1 MVGLLLALLAVPL
14 AAGGCQESSPSGF
27 TGHGFYYESRGS
39 GHPVILLHGF
49 SLDSRMWDTQ
59 VGALASRYRVIRY
72 DLRGHGKTTAPITV
86 PFAAH
91 EDLRD
96 LMDDLGIRRATVV
109 GLSMGARVAVDFALV
124 YPERVAGLVLAGPGL
139 SGYVAT
145 ERPAGLDSVAAAIR
159 AGDPRRAAEHFAET
173 PLMAI
178 PWRPD
183 AHAAMK
189 AIVVGNAHLWGLAG
203 SPERPLDP
211 PAIGRLSEIRVPLLL
226 VVGEADTRDTHRVA
240 DTLATVSA
248 AAKHVVPN
256 AGHMVN
262 MAAPERFN
270 ELLLEFVARHAP

>member
-1 MVGLLLALLAVPL
+1 MVALFLALLAAPQ
-14 AAGGCQESSPSGF
+14 AAGSGF
-27 TGHGFYYESRGS
+27 TPHGFSYESRGT
-39 GHPVILLHGF
+39 GHPVVLLHGF
-49 SLDSRMWDTQ
+49 SLDSRMWDAQ
-59 VGALASRYRVIRY
+59 VAALAPRYRVIRY

-96 LMDDLGIRRATVV
+96 LLDDLGIRRATLV

-124 YPERVAGLVLAGPGL
+124 YPERVTGLVLAGPGL

-159 AGDPRRAAEHFAET
+159 AGNPRRAAEHFAET

-189 AIVVGNAHLWGLAG
+189 AIVVDNAHLWGLPG
-203 SPERPLDP
+203 SPERALDP
-211 PAIGRLSEIRVPLLL
+211 PAVGRLSEIRVPLLV

-240 DTLATVSA
+240 DTLSTVKGA
-248 AAKHVVPN
+248 ARVVVPR

-270 ELLLEFVARHAP
+270 ELLLEFLARHAP